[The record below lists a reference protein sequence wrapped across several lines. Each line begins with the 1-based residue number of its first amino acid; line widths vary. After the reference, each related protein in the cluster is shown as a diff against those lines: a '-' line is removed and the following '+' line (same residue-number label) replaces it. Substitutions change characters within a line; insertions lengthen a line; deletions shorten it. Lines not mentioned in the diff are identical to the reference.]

1 MNLFSLQT
9 LDVMYLTSML
19 GFFLAC
25 NAFMLASV
33 VSATFFF
40 MHVRVPPVG
49 LQTLNVIDFFYACAT
64 FPPVLVYKL

>member
-19 GFFLAC
+19 VFFLVC
-25 NAFMLASV
+25 NAFMLASIV
-33 VSATFFF
+33 LATFF

-49 LQTLNVIDFFYACAT
+49 LQTLNVIDFFMH
-64 FPPVLVYKL
+64 VLRYLLC